1 MAVEFAPEAPQVLA
15 ALPPTALWVKL
26 KHTWLNLANV
36 TFIEDGDF
44 CLKVYF
50 RLDYDAYLR
59 QPALHRGYGERLYLI
74 GEEAAELRS
83 FLHQHGLML
92 TPPVPPKP
100 TDEW

>member
-1 MAVEFAPEAPQVLA
+1 MAVECAPETTQALA

-50 RLDYDAYLR
+50 RLDYDAI
-59 QPALHRGYGERLYLI
+59 YGNRRFI
-74 GEEAAELRS
+74 EATAK
-83 FLHQHGLML
+83 GCI
-92 TPPVPPKP
+92 
-100 TDEW
+100 

>member
-1 MAVEFAPEAPQVLA
+1 MVVECAPEATQALA

-44 CLKVYF
+44 CLKIYF

-59 QPALHRGYGERLYLI
+59 QPAFHRGYGERLYLI
-74 GEEAAELRS
+74 GEEATELRS
-83 FLHQHGLML
+83 FLYQHGLML
-92 TPPVPPKP
+92 TPPKSPKSP
-100 TDEW
+100 DEW